1 MDKNIILIGLGLGAI
16 YLGSKYKSAYDLA
29 KKLSFSF
36 KEFSYDSQNRE
47 SLTLSFYIEVDN
59 PTKEDIT
66 IRNSALSC
74 YLNSSY
80 AGRCFIPYTQVLKAG
95 KKTKIII
102 ATQIYYK
109 EIFSE
114 WWALFLSASTSVH
127 LTIAGSI
134 RFNGVMVPIPAMNV
148 YEFNL
153 KNAITQLATN

>member
-36 KEFSYDSQNRE
+36 NEFSYDKQGKD
-47 SLTLSFYIEVDN
+47 SLTLSFYIDVNN

-66 IRNSALSC
+66 IKNSALNC

-95 KKTKIII
+95 QKTKILI
-102 ATQIYYK
+102 AAQIYYK
-109 EIFSE
+109 QVFDE
-114 WWALFLSASTSVH
+114 WWNLFLQAATSVH

-134 RFNGVMVPIPAMNV
+134 RFNGVMVPVPSMNI

-153 KNAITQLATN
+153 KNAITNLANQ

>member
-1 MDKNIILIGLGLGAI
+1 MDKDIILYGLAAGAV
-16 YLGSKYKSAYDLA
+16 YLGYKYNNAYKLA
-29 KKLSFSF
+29 QKLTFKF
-36 KEFSYDSQNRE
+36 KEFSYDQQSST

-66 IRNSALSC
+66 IKSSSLSC
-74 YLNSSY
+74 YLNSIY

-95 KKTKIII
+95 QKTKIII
-102 ATQIYYK
+102 AAQIYFK

-114 WWALFLSASTSVH
+114 WWVLFLAASTSVH

-134 RFNGVMVPIPAMNV
+134 RFNGVLVPIPSMNV

-153 KNAITQLATN
+153 KNAITNLANQ